1 MICATECVR
10 NLYENSRELKSGG
23 WGNLARQNFPRL
35 TSTQSPTKKNVEKVS
50 EDRLVRFSRPGM
62 FLIKTSFDKGVTE
75 WPLQHDAATFSPA
88 ELGLEVV
95 VVHISKIFFNLISVL
110 GGGFFGANEGEPEE
124 SFEQIP
130 RI

>member
-1 MICATECVR
+1 MRDKT
-10 NLYENSRELKSGG
+10 SRVSQAHKALQKTI
-23 WGNLARQNFPRL
+23 F
-35 TSTQSPTKKNVEKVS
+35 VEKVS

-110 GGGFFGANEGEPEE
+110 GGGFFWGKRRRARGV
-124 SFEQIP
+124 F
-130 RI
+130 

>member
-1 MICATECVR
+1 MCTKPVREFPRIKKRGLGKPCATK
-10 NLYENSRELKSGG
+10 LPASHKH
-23 WGNLARQNFPRL
+23 
-35 TSTQSPTKKNVEKVS
+35 TKPYKKKVEKVS

-75 WPLQHDAATFSPA
+75 RPVQHDAATFSPA